1 MPCGIAPAVTVA
13 ADRPRDAAG
22 TDAMIALTPTPNDPM
37 PPLRQAFARMRTA
50 FHADMAPGLPV
61 RRDRLARVARMTRH
75 HAREIIAA
83 ISADFGHRSP
93 HETLIADLLA
103 VDEAIKH
110 AQRYLAGWMRPQR
123 IATALMYRPGYNR
136 LLAQPLGV
144 VGVVAPWNYPYQ
156 LSLLPAVAAL
166 AAGNRVMI
174 KPSELTPRTAELMAR
189 IVGETFDEDE
199 LAVFPGDATVG
210 KAFVELPFDHLFFT
224 GSTAVGRIV
233 AQAAAKNLTPVTLE
247 LGGKS
252 PVIVDAEAAFESIAP
267 KIAIGKLFNAGQT
280 CIAPDYALVP
290 RARIDEFVAAMT
302 TAIGKLYPT
311 LNGNA
316 DYTSIV
322 NERHY
327 ARLVGLRADART
339 RGARVVEV
347 NPAAEALPAAARKLA
362 PALILDASDEMAVMR
377 EEIFGPLLPVVA
389 YDSLDD
395 AIGYVNRR
403 ERPLALY
410 WFGDNAARR
419 DRVLQGTIA
428 GGVTVNGCL
437 THFAQEAQ
445 PFGGVGAS
453 GIGSYHGVH
462 GFRAFSKEKPVYYQ
476 GRLGIMPLLL
486 PPYGGLLDRVLAWF
500 AR

>member
-1 MPCGIAPAVTVA
+1 
-13 ADRPRDAAG
+13 
-22 TDAMIALTPTPNDPM
+22 LQ
-37 PPLRQAFARMRTA
+37 QAFARMQTA
-50 FHADMAPGLPV
+50 FDADRAPGLAV
-61 RRDRLARVARMTRH
+61 RRDRLARVARMTRQ
-75 HAREIIAA
+75 HARDIIAA

-110 AQRYLAGWMRPQR
+110 ARRHLARWMRPQR
-123 IATALMYRPGYNR
+123 VATALMYRPGYNR
-136 LLAQPLGV
+136 LFAQPLGV

-156 LSLLPAVAAL
+156 LAMLPAVAAL
-166 AAGNRVMI
+166 AAGNRVLI
-174 KPSELTPRTAELMAR
+174 KPSELAPRTAELMAR
-189 IVGETFDEDE
+189 IVGETFAEDE

-252 PVIVDAEAAFESIAP
+252 PVIVDAEGAFESIAP

-290 RARIDEFVAAMT
+290 RARVDEFVAAMT
-302 TAIGKLYPT
+302 RAIGTLYPT
-311 LNGNA
+311 LAGNA

-327 ARLVGLRADART
+327 ARLAGLLADART
-339 RGARVVEV
+339 RGARVIEV
-347 NPAAEALPAAARKLA
+347 NPAAEALPPAARKLA
-362 PALILDASDEMAVMR
+362 PALILDAGDEMAVMR

-389 YDSLDD
+389 YDSLDE

-410 WFGDNAARR
+410 WFGDHASRR
-419 DRVLQGTIA
+419 DRVLQSTIA

-486 PPYGGLLDRVLAWF
+486 PPYGTLLDRVLAWF
-500 AR
+500 AQGGSR

>member
-1 MPCGIAPAVTVA
+1 MTLVATANRPTDVPETHPMTTVTALPPDPA
-13 ADRPRDAAG
+13 
-22 TDAMIALTPTPNDPM
+22 L
-37 PPLRQAFARMRTA
+37 PLRQGFERMRSA
-50 FHADMAPGLPV
+50 FRLDMAPTLAA
-61 RRDRLARVARMTRH
+61 RRDRLSRLAHMTRR
-75 HAREIIAA
+75 HAKDIIGT
-83 ISADFGHRSP
+83 ISADFGHRSQ

-110 AQRYLAGWMRPQR
+110 ARRHLARWMRPQR
-123 IATALMYRPGYNR
+123 IATQVMYRPGYNR
-136 LLAQPLGV
+136 LLSQPLGV

-156 LSLLPAVAAL
+156 LSMLPALGAL

-189 IVGETFDEDE
+189 IVRESFAEDE
-199 LAVFPGDATVG
+199 LAVYPGDAALG

-224 GSTAVGRIV
+224 GSTAVGRLV

-252 PVIVDAEAAFESIAP
+252 PVIVDADGAFDSIAP

-290 RARIDEFVAAMT
+290 RARIDEFARAMT
-302 TAIGKLYPT
+302 GAMAKLYPT
-311 LNGNA
+311 LAGNA

-322 NERHY
+322 SERHY
-327 ARLVGLRADART
+327 ARLAALVADAKS
-339 RGARVVEV
+339 RGARLIEV
-347 NPAAEALPAAARKLA
+347 NPAGEKLDPATRKLA
-362 PALILDASDEMAVMR
+362 PTLVLDVDADMAVMR
-377 EEIFGPLLPVVA
+377 EEIFGPLLPVVP
-389 YDSLDD
+389 YDTLEDALD
-395 AIGYVNRR
+395 YVNAHD
-403 ERPLALY
+403 RPLALY
-410 WFGDNAARR
+410 WFGDDTHRR
-419 DRVLQGTIA
+419 DRVLRDTIA

-453 GIGSYHGVH
+453 GSGSYHGVY
-462 GFRAFSKEKPVYYQ
+462 GFRTFSKEKAVYYQ

-486 PPYGGLLDRVLAWF
+486 PPYGRVLDRVLAWF
-500 AR
+500 TKAS